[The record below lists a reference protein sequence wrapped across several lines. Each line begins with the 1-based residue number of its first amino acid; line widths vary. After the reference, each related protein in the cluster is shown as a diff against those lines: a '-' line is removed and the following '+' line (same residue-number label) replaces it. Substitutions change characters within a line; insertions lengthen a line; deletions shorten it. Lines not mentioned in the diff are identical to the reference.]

1 MRKESGGTFEIP
13 SEADKIELEASQ
25 FDSEKD
31 KQSKRERSPQEVR
44 ALKDRLRFVAKTLS
58 QNFGLRLIP
67 GQGWAAGLSE
77 KFQEE
82 RRKHPEKSLEEFD
95 EKLLAPEIMTYPE
108 KDLLDRSE
116 DYIFGVFRHE
126 VGHLKHSDY
135 RSLLEAQEGAKK
147 EGYQPMDLF
156 MIYDA
161 WEDGRSNALEG
172 QSSPAAR
179 RRLGNYLQEDI
190 AEALTHDFEKRPLP
204 IQYGALC
211 WAKGAEPFIKGFD
224 FEAMKAKIK
233 DEKVLKAYEETQG
246 VLSEYLGEGKG
257 RKAFQDV
264 LWKKGWPVFKELIDK
279 YVEDEAKQQHEE
291 SEKGS
296 QSKKQQG
303 GGESGESE
311 ESQQASGEQNQNSE
325 GSSNQQETKESE
337 AKSGTENES
346 ESRQGQPSS
355 EEKSGSPGR
364 GGKEERSWDDLSPQ
378 EKERYRKAAREKLT
392 EEERE
397 FVGRLQP
404 KSVEIHEKK
413 DGTLEIKPR
422 EVTEKDVEKAEAEEK
437 EQAKRDEE
445 HGQEIDRAKQEAG
458 KAAHEAQERLRERV
472 TGLTEKE
479 REQYNVYFD
488 GIRKYVNV
496 LVDRLD
502 EVFPPQQNQAWEG
515 GQQRGKRIDAKKLAR
530 EIPTER
536 GRFFETKEAPEVRE
550 AAFSLLID
558 VSGSMKGK
566 KIVEAL
572 KAAILMAEAFSKKG
586 VPFEILAFHDQLL
599 ELKGFDEDYFG
610 KKKLE
615 IMRVLQE
622 VQSPNARWNDDGYAV
637 DAASRRLQRKLLENS
652 AAGALIVLSD
662 GEPAPSPTHAG
673 SEWELHDI
681 VRKWSKQIPLIGVG
695 IGREMEA
702 TIKEYY
708 DKNGLPV
715 PDVSK
720 LPQALLK
727 ILSNQLSRFEKK
739 ST

>member
-1 MRKESGGTFEIP
+1 MRKESLGAEVQP
-13 SEADKIELEASQ
+13 EAEKAALEAAK
-25 FDSEKD
+25 FDSEKITPD
-31 KQSKRERSPQEVR
+31 KKERSPREIQE
-44 ALKDRLRFVAKTLS
+44 LKDRLRFVAKTLS
-58 QNFGLRLIP
+58 KNFGLRLIP

-77 KFQEE
+77 QFEEE

-95 EKLLAPEIMTYPE
+95 EKLLAPEVMTYPE
-108 KDLLDRSE
+108 KDLLARSE
-116 DYIFGVFRHE
+116 DYVFGVFRHE

-172 QSSPAAR
+172 QTSAAAR
-179 RRLGNYLQEDI
+179 RRLGTYLQEDV
-190 AEALTHDFEKRPLP
+190 ADALTHDFEKRPLP

-224 FEAMKAKIK
+224 FEAMKKKIK
-233 DEKVLKAYEETQG
+233 DEKVLKAYEETQAT
-246 VLSEYLGEGKG
+246 LDEYLREGKG
-257 RKAFQDV
+257 RKAFQDI
-264 LWKKGWPVFKELIDK
+264 LWEKGWPVFKELIDK
-279 YVEDEAKQQHEE
+279 YVEDEAKRQHEE
-291 SEKGS
+291 SEKGP
-296 QSKKQQG
+296 QRQG
-303 GGESGESE
+303 GEGERSPEKREQGQGQKESSEKESGGE
-311 ESQQASGEQNQNSE
+311 EEARPEEKKEGERGE
-325 GSSNQQETKESE
+325 P
-337 AKSGTENES
+337 KSG
-346 ESRQGQPSS
+346 
-355 EEKSGSPGR
+355 
-364 GGKEERSWDDLSPQ
+364 GKPERSWDDLSPQ
-378 EKERYRKAAREKLT
+378 EKEKYREAAREKLT
-392 EEERE
+392 GEERE
-397 FVGRLQP
+397 FVGRIQP
-404 KSVEIHEKK
+404 KSVDVREKK

-422 EVTEKDVEKAEAEEK
+422 EVAEGDVEKAEDEEK
-437 EQAKRDEE
+437 EYEKGEE
-445 HGQEIDRAKQEAG
+445 ERARQVDRAKQEVA
-458 KAAHEAQERLRERV
+458 KAAREAEERLKERA
-472 TGLTEKE
+472 TGLSEKE
-479 REQYNVYFD
+479 REQYDEYY
-488 GIRKYVNV
+488 GQIKRYVNV
-496 LVDRLD
+496 LVERLD
-502 EVFPPQQNQAWEG
+502 EVFPPQEAQGWES

-536 GRFFETKEAPEVRE
+536 GRFFESKEAPEIRE

-558 VSGSMKGK
+558 VSGSMRGK

-586 VPFEILAFHDQLL
+586 VPFEILAFHDKLL
-599 ELKGFDEDYFG
+599 ELKGFDEEYFG

-622 VQSPNARWNDDGYAV
+622 VQTPNASYNDDGYAV
-637 DAASRRLQRKLLENS
+637 DGAARRLQRKLLENN

-662 GEPAPSPTHAG
+662 GRPEPSAAHAG
-673 SEWELHDI
+673 GEWELHDI

-727 ILSNQLSRFEKK
+727 ILSNQLARFEKK
-739 ST
+739 TT